1 MKKDFYGLN
10 HWRFQLFFL
19 LYLVVNIACTNVHQK
34 QAIDSGTKIE
44 DSIYR
49 KPPSSFSDTVTV
61 DFQAAVIFNPDSL
74 QLEKIKTVT
83 DKRAFESTM
92 HNCFYQVRNSK
103 MVLSKYYPGIK
114 IIEVKNAR
122 YIQFKKLDGTITW
135 IDLNNEGDQCGIL
148 IFNRE
153 KNPQL
158 VDMTNID
165 TELGFYFS
173 K

>member
-10 HWRFQLFFL
+10 HWRFPLFFL
-19 LYLVVNIACTNVHQK
+19 LSLVVNIACTSVQQK

-44 DSIYR
+44 DSVHR
-49 KPPSSFSDTVTV
+49 KPPSSFSDTIII
-61 DFQAAVIFNPDSL
+61 DFPAAVIFNPDSL

-83 DKRAFESTM
+83 DKRIFEGIM
-92 HNCFYQVRNSK
+92 HDCFYQVRNSK
-103 MVLSKYYPGIK
+103 MVLNKYYSGIK

-122 YIQFKKLDGTITW
+122 YIQFKKLDGKITW
-135 IDLNNEGDQCGIL
+135 IDLNNESDQCGIL
-148 IFNRE
+148 IFDRK

-165 TELGFYFS
+165 TELGLKFP